1 MVLYKIMRLWEWIF
15 LPDQPNLLLKEM
27 NVPQTPAEQIAKK
40 MESEAK
46 RLAPQAVI
54 RIDYS
59 NYKDDGADIYVY
71 APRKVADMLR
81 GRLKSA
87 LELELRRIK
96 GVKARLLMEDIENMT
111 VEAKKKYGIQVA

>member
-1 MVLYKIMRLWEWIF
+1 
-15 LPDQPNLLLKEM
+15 
-27 NVPQTPAEQIAKK
+27 VPQTVAEILAKK
-40 MESEAK
+40 VESEAK

-81 GRLKSA
+81 GRLKGTMEA
-87 LELELRRIK
+87 ELRKAK
-96 GVKARLLMEDIENMT
+96 GIRARLLMEDIENMT
-111 VEAKKKYGIQVA
+111 AEAKKKYGIPVA